1 MTVLGKLSGEFSPG
15 VMLVA
20 DEQAT
25 DETPPWSTPDDMVT
39 ASLSSMVL
47 RVQHSDDGPVKVRVL
62 SDHDE
67 AQGERTFSGIIHVDS
82 GNLVLSDAQ
91 MLNQLSIALAP
102 GVWHVSVYAE
112 DRTEAKA
119 VDIVLQPVAR

>member
-25 DETPPWSTPDDMVT
+25 GEIPPWSTPDDMVT

-62 SDHDE
+62 SPGPG
-67 AQGERTFSGIIHVDS
+67 QRP
-82 GNLVLSDAQ
+82 LS
-91 MLNQLSIALAP
+91 
-102 GVWHVSVYAE
+102 
-112 DRTEAKA
+112 
-119 VDIVLQPVAR
+119 VARGDIA